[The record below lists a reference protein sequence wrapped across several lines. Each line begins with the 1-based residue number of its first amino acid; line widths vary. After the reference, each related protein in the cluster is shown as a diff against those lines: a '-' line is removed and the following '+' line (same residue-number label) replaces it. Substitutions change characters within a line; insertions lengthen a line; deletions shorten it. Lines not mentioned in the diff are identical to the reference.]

1 MNPRRILAAATL
13 TLSLVGCSGRGGAP
27 TPTTEASPEA
37 SPTVAAPTLPPGTV
51 TEIPVAEGPNTL
63 TATANAIWVEGHR
76 ANIVSRIDPA
86 NDREVERLEDVT
98 AHCVVSSGGGAVWA
112 TNAHANVVTKVDP
125 ENGAVLGKIEIPD
138 ACGVAADEQD
148 LWIVSPGL
156 GRVFRYDVAT
166 LTRKAEIELGPNPFL
181 VAIGT
186 DAIWVAGEASGGIL
200 YRIDPAT
207 NTKVTEISVKTPF
220 ASGLAV
226 GFGAVW
232 VLSRELSAIYRVDPA
247 TNTIAA
253 TIKMRSLVGGI
264 AVGSSAI
271 WASGWE
277 DGTIHRIDPTTNEI
291 TDSIDT
297 DYGTLGPLLE
307 AFDSL
312 WVSAMDR
319 NLVLR
324 IDPGAIVD

>member
-1 MNPRRILAAATL
+1 MNPHRILAAAAL

-27 TPTTEASPEA
+27 TPTTEASSEA

-86 NDREVERLEDVT
+86 TDREVERLEDVT

-112 TNAHANVVTKVDP
+112 TNAHADVVTKVDP

-166 LTRKAEIELGPNPFL
+166 LTREAEIELGPSPFL

-207 NTKVTEISVKTPF
+207 NTKVSEISVKTPF

-226 GFGAVW
+226 GFRGGLGAVPGALGD
-232 VLSRELSAIYRVDPA
+232 LSRRSGDKHDRGDDQDALPRWWHRDRVERDLGE
-247 TNTIAA
+247 
-253 TIKMRSLVGGI
+253 RLGGRHHPPNRPDDERDH
-264 AVGSSAI
+264 GL
-271 WASGWE
+271 
-277 DGTIHRIDPTTNEI
+277 D
-291 TDSIDT
+291 
-297 DYGTLGPLLE
+297 
-307 AFDSL
+307 
-312 WVSAMDR
+312 
-319 NLVLR
+319 
-324 IDPGAIVD
+324 